1 MTQFTRRRYTAPGKV
16 EGTDSDFVCHHCG
29 AYVLAN
35 PVISGVNNR
44 NHCPYCLSSRHLDL
58 FEGGDR
64 LSACRGSMRPI
75 GLTLKQSNKRYDGQ
89 RELMLVHECQACATV
104 SINRIARDDD
114 VVALR
119 AVLEQSASLSPA
131 IQAHLKAQG
140 IHLLESTQT
149 ELPLL
154 TVPEGLTTLYPE
166 A

>member
-1 MTQFTRRRYTAPGKV
+1 MKQFTRRRYTAPGKID
-16 EGTDSDFVCHHCG
+16 GTDSDFVCHNCG
-29 AYVLAN
+29 AFVLAN

-75 GLTLKQSNKRYDGQ
+75 GLTLKRNNKKYDGQ
-89 RELMLVHECQACATV
+89 RELMLVHECESCGTV

-114 VVALR
+114 LLAMR
-119 AVLEQSASLSPA
+119 SVLEQSAGLAPAMQESLN
-131 IQAHLKAQG
+131 AQG
-140 IHLLESTQT
+140 IHLLDANQSEI
-149 ELPLL
+149 PLL
-154 TVPEGLTTLYPE
+154 DNISPLRSM

>member
-1 MTQFTRRRYTAPGKV
+1 MTQFTRRSYTAPGKID
-16 EGTDSDFVCHHCG
+16 GTDSDFVCHHCG
-29 AYVLAN
+29 AYVLSN

-75 GLTLKQSNKRYDGQ
+75 GLTFKRGHKKYDGQ
-89 RELMLVHECQACATV
+89 TELMLVHECQACATV

-119 AVLEQSASLSPA
+119 TVLEQSAGLSPA
-131 IQAHLKAQG
+131 MQEHLKAQG
-140 IHLLESTQT
+140 IHLLEATQS

-154 TVPEGLTTLYPE
+154 TAPAGLYTQYPE